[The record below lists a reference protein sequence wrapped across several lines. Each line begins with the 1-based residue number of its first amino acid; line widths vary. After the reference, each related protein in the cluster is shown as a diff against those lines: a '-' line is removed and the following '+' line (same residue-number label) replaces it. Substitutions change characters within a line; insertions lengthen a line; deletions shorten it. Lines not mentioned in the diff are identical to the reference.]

1 VTTTF
6 FLVRHAA
13 HERLGG
19 LLCGR
24 MPGVSLGS
32 LGQGQAKR
40 LGQRFANENIASV
53 QTSPLERA
61 RETAQPIAAAT
72 GREPEICE
80 EIVEIDFGAWTGRPF
95 EDLAEDPRW
104 SDWNAARPVHRPP
117 GGESMLEAQ
126 GRIVRVMEELR
137 RDYRDRA
144 VVLVSHS
151 DVIKAALLY
160 FLGLPIDA
168 YGRFEIEP
176 ASISTLA
183 VGDWGAKLIR
193 LNEVIV
199 A

>member
-1 VTTTF
+1 MRRGSTRCGSSKDRTHEFRRDGAVTTTF

-80 EIVEIDFGAWTGRPF
+80 GIVE
-95 EDLAEDPRW
+95 
-104 SDWNAARPVHRPP
+104 
-117 GGESMLEAQ
+117 
-126 GRIVRVMEELR
+126 
-137 RDYRDRA
+137 
-144 VVLVSHS
+144 
-151 DVIKAALLY
+151 
-160 FLGLPIDA
+160 
-168 YGRFEIEP
+168 
-176 ASISTLA
+176 
-183 VGDWGAKLIR
+183 
-193 LNEVIV
+193 
-199 A
+199 